1 MWCSVGLL
9 YVLFYILRVDMLDV
23 AEFTIVSPERP
34 KNSAL
39 QGVEKIILNFKS
51 NFPAEDKRIYA
62 ACLVIYNVLL
72 IFY

>member
-1 MWCSVGLL
+1 
-9 YVLFYILRVDMLDV
+9 MLDV